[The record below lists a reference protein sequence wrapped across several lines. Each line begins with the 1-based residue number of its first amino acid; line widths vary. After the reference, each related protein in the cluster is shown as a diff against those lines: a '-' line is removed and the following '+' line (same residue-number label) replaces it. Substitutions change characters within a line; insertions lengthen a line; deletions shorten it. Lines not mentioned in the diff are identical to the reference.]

1 MIQSLRARLFIGLT
15 SIVIL
20 TGAIGATLAYQW
32 AYDEAIEIQDSV
44 LIQVGAFAL
53 GAPFKE
59 TSTVKG
65 VDADSEVAV
74 VELGN
79 APRGPADMRRLWGL
93 QDGLHNDS
101 YQGQAVRVLLRT
113 RPDGSRLAVTQSDE
127 IRAELAGNMAIRT
140 LLPIAALVPCLMLVI
155 AIVIARSLEPMVRL
169 ADELDTQQAGDIR
182 PLAVRGAPSEL
193 QPFLA
198 SINGLLTRVH
208 VMVDQQRRFI
218 ADAAH
223 ELRTPITAL
232 SLQAENLD
240 SVEAPPATR
249 QRVNALKHGMR
260 RTRQLLEQLLVLA
273 RQESGPPDEPER
285 VFIDRVA
292 KGVVADLLA
301 DAGAKNIDLGFTVAE
316 EVAVNGNSF
325 ALTSAIRNVV
335 ENAIKFSPDGGAVDL
350 GVIREGAMAV
360 VQIEDTG
367 PGIPQTDITRVFEPF
382 FRGSQPSGE
391 GSGLGLSIARRA
403 IDQAGGVI
411 EIENIIG
418 RGRPGLRV
426 TIRLQ
431 AADSKPLNKEQPAVK
446 ACRDDLAV

>member
-1 MIQSLRARLFIGLT
+1 MIQSLRGRLFIGLT

-20 TGAIGATLAYQW
+20 TGGTGATLAYLW

-44 LIQVGAFAL
+44 LIQVGAFTL
-53 GAPFKE
+53 GAPLKE
-59 TSTVKG
+59 NSAVKG

-101 YQGQAVRVLLRT
+101 YQGQAARVLLRT
-113 RPDGSRLAVTQSDE
+113 RPDGSRLAVTQSNE
-127 IRAELAGNMAIRT
+127 IRTELAGNMAIRT

-155 AIVIARSLEPMVRL
+155 AIVIARSLGPMVRL
-169 ADELDTQQAGDIR
+169 ADDLDNRQADDTR
-182 PLAVRGAPSEL
+182 PLAVTGAPSEL

-198 SINGLLTRVH
+198 SINGLLARVH
-208 VMVDQQRRFI
+208 AMVDQQRRFI

-240 SVEAPPATR
+240 SVEMPPAAR
-249 QRVNALKHGMR
+249 ERVNALKNGMR

-273 RQESGPPDEPER
+273 RQESGPPDKPER
-285 VFIDRVA
+285 VFLDRTA

-301 DAGAKNIDLGFTVAE
+301 DAAAKDIDLGFTVAE
-316 EVAVNGNSF
+316 EVEVSGNSF
-325 ALTSAIRNVV
+325 ALTAAIRNVV
-335 ENAIKFSPDGGAVDL
+335 ENAIKFSGDGGTVDL
-350 GVIREGAMAV
+350 GVSREGAMAV
-360 VQIEDTG
+360 VQIEDSG
-367 PGIPQTDITRVFEPF
+367 PGIPPSDIDRIFEPF
-382 FRGSQPSGE
+382 FRGNQPTGE
-391 GSGLGLSIARRA
+391 GSGLGLSIAKRA
-403 IDQAGGVI
+403 VDQAGGVI

-426 TIRLQ
+426 TIRLR
-431 AADSKPLNKEQPAVK
+431 AAQTEGAT
-446 ACRDDLAV
+446 

>member
-20 TGAIGATLAYQW
+20 TGAVGATLAYLW

-44 LIQVGAFAL
+44 LIQVGGFAL
-53 GAPFKE
+53 GAPLKE
-59 TSTVKG
+59 SSAVKG

-79 APRGPADMRRLWGL
+79 APRGPADMRRLWAL
-93 QDGLHNDS
+93 QDGLHNDR
-101 YQGQAVRVLLRT
+101 YQGQVVRVLLRT
-113 RPDGSRLAVTQSDE
+113 RPDGSRIAVTQSNE
-127 IRAELAGNMAIRT
+127 IRTELAGNMAIRT

-155 AIVIARSLEPMVRL
+155 AIVIARSLGPMVRL
-169 ADELDTQQAGDIR
+169 ADELDARKADDMS
-182 PLAVRGAPSEL
+182 PLAVKGAPSEL

-198 SINGLLTRVH
+198 SITGLLARVH
-208 VMVDQQRRFI
+208 TMMDQQRRFI

-240 SVEAPPATR
+240 SVEIPPAAR
-249 QRVNALKHGMR
+249 GRVDALKHGMR
-260 RTRQLLEQLLVLA
+260 RTRQLLEQLLLLA
-273 RQESGPPDEPER
+273 RQESGPSDKPER
-285 VFIDRVA
+285 VFLDRVA

-301 DAGAKNIDLGFTVAE
+301 DAAARNIDLGFTVAE
-316 EVAVNGNSF
+316 EVEVNGNAF

-335 ENAIKFSPDGGAVDL
+335 ENAIKFSPDGGTVDL
-350 GVIREGAMAV
+350 GVSRDGAIV
-360 VQIEDTG
+360 IVQIEDSG
-367 PGIPQTDITRVFEPF
+367 PGIPQADIARIFEPF

-391 GSGLGLSIARRA
+391 GSGLGLSIAKRA
-403 IDQAGGVI
+403 IDRANGVI
-411 EIENIIG
+411 EIENIVG

-426 TIRLQ
+426 TIKLR
-431 AADSKPLNKEQPAVK
+431 AAHAEDA
-446 ACRDDLAV
+446 A

>member
-15 SIVIL
+15 FIVIL
-20 TGAIGATLAYQW
+20 TGAVGATLAYLW

-53 GAPFKE
+53 GAPLKE
-59 TSTVKG
+59 SSAVKDI
-65 VDADSEVAV
+65 DADSEVAV

-79 APRGPADMRRLWGL
+79 APRGPADMRRLWAL

-113 RPDGSRLAVTQSDE
+113 RPDGSRLAVTQSNE
-127 IRAELAGNMAIRT
+127 LRTELAGNMAIRT

-155 AIVIARSLEPMVRL
+155 AVVIARSLGPMVRL
-169 ADELDTQQAGDIR
+169 ADELDTRKADDMR

-198 SINGLLTRVH
+198 SINALLARVEA
-208 VMVDQQRRFI
+208 MVDQQRRFI

-232 SLQAENLD
+232 SLQAENLA
-240 SVEAPPATR
+240 SVEIPRPAR
-249 QRVNALKHGMR
+249 ERVNALKHGMR
-260 RTRQLLEQLLVLA
+260 RTRQLLEQLLLLA
-273 RQESGPPDEPER
+273 RQESGPSDKPER
-285 VFIDRVA
+285 VFLDRVA

-301 DAGAKNIDLGFTVAE
+301 DAAARNIDLGFTVAE
-316 EVAVNGNSF
+316 EVTVDGNSF
-325 ALTSAIRNVV
+325 ALASAIRNVV
-335 ENAIKFSPDGGAVDL
+335 ENAIKFTPDGGTVDL
-350 GVIREGAMAV
+350 VVTREGEMAV
-360 VQIEDTG
+360 VQIEDGG
-367 PGIPQTDITRVFEPF
+367 PGIPQADIARVFEPF

-391 GSGLGLSIARRA
+391 GSGLGLSIAKRA

-411 EIENIIG
+411 EIENIVG
-418 RGRPGLRV
+418 RDRPGLRV
-426 TIRLQ
+426 TIQLPAAQTVRLT
-431 AADSKPLNKEQPAVK
+431 AIAKF
-446 ACRDDLAV
+446 

>member
-20 TGAIGATLAYQW
+20 TGAIGATLAYLW

-44 LIQVGAFAL
+44 LIQIGAFAL
-53 GAPFKE
+53 GAPLKEASKE
-59 TSTVKG
+59 TSTIKG

-101 YQGQAVRVLLRT
+101 YRGQAARVLLRT
-113 RPDGSRLAVTQSDE
+113 RPDGSRLAVTQSNK
-127 IRAELAGNMAIRT
+127 IRTELAGNMAIRT

-155 AIVIARSLEPMVRL
+155 ALVIARSLESMVRL
-169 ADELDTQQAGDIR
+169 ANEIDIRQADDMR

-198 SINGLLTRVH
+198 SINGLLARVH
-208 VMVDQQRRFI
+208 AMVDQQGRFI

-240 SVEAPPATR
+240 SIEVPPAAR
-249 QRVNALKHGMR
+249 ERVDALKHGTR

-292 KGVVADLLA
+292 KDVVADLLA
-301 DAGAKNIDLGFTVAE
+301 EAAAKNIDLGFTVAE

-350 GVIREGAMAV
+350 GITREGAMAV
-360 VQIEDTG
+360 VQIEDSG
-367 PGIPQTDITRVFEPF
+367 PGIPQADITRIFEPF

-391 GSGLGLSIARRA
+391 GSGLGLSISKRA

-418 RGRPGLRV
+418 RGRSGLRV
-426 TIRLQ
+426 TIKLQ
-431 AADSKPLNKEQPAVK
+431 AARVE
-446 ACRDDLAV
+446 ACRYDLAV

>member
-1 MIQSLRARLFIGLT
+1 MTRSLRARLFIGLT

-20 TGAIGATLAYQW
+20 TGAIGATFAYLW

-59 TSTVKG
+59 NQAVNG
-65 VDADSEVAV
+65 VDVDSEIGV

-79 APRGPADMRRLWGL
+79 APRGPADMRRLWVL

-113 RPDGSRLAVTQSDE
+113 RPDGSRLAVTQSSE
-127 IRAELAGNMAIRT
+127 IRTELAGNMALRT

-155 AIVIARSLEPMVRL
+155 AIVIARSLGPMVRL
-169 ADELDTQQAGDIR
+169 ADELDGRRADDMR
-182 PLAVRGAPSEL
+182 LLATEGAPSEL

-198 SINGLLTRVH
+198 SINGLLARVYA
-208 VMVDQQRRFI
+208 MVDQQRHFI

-240 SVEAPPATR
+240 SVDMSVAARE
-249 QRVNALKHGMR
+249 RVNALKRGMR

-273 RQESGPPDEPER
+273 RQQSGLSDKTER
-285 VFIDRVA
+285 VFLDRVA
-292 KGVVADLLA
+292 KGVVADLWE
-301 DAGAKNIDLGFTVAE
+301 DAAVKDVELGFTVAD
-316 EVAVNGNSF
+316 EVEVDGNSF

-335 ENAIKFSPDGGAVDL
+335 ENAIKFSPDGGTVDL
-350 GVIREGAMAV
+350 GVTREGAMAV
-360 VQIEDTG
+360 VQIEDSG
-367 PGIPQTDITRVFEPF
+367 PGIPPADIDRIFEPF

-418 RGRPGLRV
+418 RDRSGLRV
-426 TIRLQ
+426 TIKLQ
-431 AADSKPLNKEQPAVK
+431 AARVEASQARA
-446 ACRDDLAV
+446 ACNESLP

>member
-20 TGAIGATLAYQW
+20 TGAIGGTLAYLW

-53 GAPFKE
+53 GAPLRE
-59 TSTVKG
+59 NQAVNG

-79 APRGPADMRRLWGL
+79 APRGPADTRRLWAL

-101 YQGQAVRVLLRT
+101 YRGQPVRVLLRT
-113 RPDGSRLAVTQSDE
+113 RPDGSRLAVTQSNE
-127 IRAELAGNMAIRT
+127 IRTELAGSMAIRT

-155 AIVIARSLEPMVRL
+155 AMVIARSLGPMVRL
-169 ADELDTQQAGDIR
+169 AGELDEREADDTR
-182 PLAVRGAPSEL
+182 PLAAAGAPSEL

-198 SINGLLTRVH
+198 SINGLLARVH
-208 VMVDQQRRFI
+208 AMVKQQRRFI

-232 SLQAENLD
+232 SLQAENLG
-240 SVEAPPATR
+240 SLEMPPAAR
-249 QRVNALKHGMR
+249 ERVNALKDGMR

-273 RQESGPPDEPER
+273 RQEAGPSEKPER
-285 VFIDRVA
+285 LFLDGVA

-301 DAGAKNIDLGFTVAE
+301 EAAARNVDLGFTRAD
-316 EVAVNGNSF
+316 EVEVDGNGF

-335 ENAIKFSPDGGAVDL
+335 ENAIKFSPDGGKVDL
-350 GVIREGAMAV
+350 AVTREGAMAV
-360 VQIEDTG
+360 IRIEDGG
-367 PGIPQTDITRVFEPF
+367 PGIPPADIDRIFEPF
-382 FRGSQPSGE
+382 FRGSRPSGE
-391 GSGLGLSIARRA
+391 GSGLGLSIVKRV
-403 IDQAGGVI
+403 IDQAGGAI
-411 EIENIIG
+411 EIENIAG
-418 RGRPGLRV
+418 PDRTGLRV
-426 TIRLQ
+426 TVRLQ
-431 AADSKPLNKEQPAVK
+431 AAPAEG
-446 ACRDDLAV
+446 AA

>member
-15 SIVIL
+15 AIVIL

-53 GAPFKE
+53 GAPLKE
-59 TSTVKG
+59 TSVVKG

-113 RPDGSRLAVTQSDE
+113 RPDGSRLAVTQSNE
-127 IRAELAGNMAIRT
+127 IRTELAGNMAIRT

-155 AIVIARSLEPMVRL
+155 AIVIARSLGPMVRL
-169 ADELDTQQAGDIR
+169 ADELDTRQADDMR
-182 PLAVRGAPSEL
+182 PLAVKGAPSEL

-198 SINGLLTRVH
+198 SINGLLARVH
-208 VMVDQQRRFI
+208 AMVDQQRRFI

-232 SLQAENLD
+232 SLQAANLD
-240 SVEAPPATR
+240 SVEMAPAAR
-249 QRVNALKHGMR
+249 ERVDALKHGMR
-260 RTRQLLEQLLVLA
+260 RTRQLLEQLLALA
-273 RQESGPPDEPER
+273 RQESGPPDRPER
-285 VFIDRVA
+285 VFLDRMA

-301 DAGAKNIDLGFTVAE
+301 DAAARNIDVGFTVAE

-325 ALTSAIRNVV
+325 ALTAAIRNVV
-335 ENAIKFSPDGGAVDL
+335 ENAIKFSGDGGTVDL
-350 GVIREGAMAV
+350 GVSREGAMAV
-360 VQIEDTG
+360 VQIEDSG
-367 PGIPQTDITRVFEPF
+367 PGIPPSDIDRIFEPF
-382 FRGSQPSGE
+382 FRGNQPTGE
-391 GSGLGLSIARRA
+391 GSGLGLSIAKRA

-426 TIRLQ
+426 TIKLQ
-431 AADSKPLNKEQPAVK
+431 AAQAEGAT
-446 ACRDDLAV
+446 